1 MIKVVNGVETALTEN
16 EISAVNA
23 EYDAL
28 QDFLIRSQRDSL
40 LQQSDVFA
48 LSDRITDEM
57 ITYRQSLRDVP
68 AQDGFPSSVNWP
80 TKPE

>member
-1 MIKVVNGVETALTEN
+1 MIKVVNGVETALN
-16 EISAVNA
+16 KDEIAAVNA

-40 LQQSDVFA
+40 LQASDVFA